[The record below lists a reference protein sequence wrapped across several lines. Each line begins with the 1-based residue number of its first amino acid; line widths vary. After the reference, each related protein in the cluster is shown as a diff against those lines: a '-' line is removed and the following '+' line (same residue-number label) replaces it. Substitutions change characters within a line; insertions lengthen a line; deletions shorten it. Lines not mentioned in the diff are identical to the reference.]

1 MIFYLDCSL
10 GDTEDWCMDIE
21 QSDCYDSRTE
31 RTCCKSCEGFQQSNK
46 SKTEIHRQL
55 EHTAEL
61 VFSDPIC

>member
-1 MIFYLDCSL
+1 MIFYPDCSL

-46 SKTEIHRQL
+46 SKTEIHR
-55 EHTAEL
+55 
-61 VFSDPIC
+61 